1 MGQSGLRAVLWR
13 AIADV
18 GVFSLLINIL
28 LLVIPL
34 YLLQVYDRVLPS
46 SNVETLVYL
55 SVIAVLALVFLGFL
69 DTVRSIYTQRV
80 AASIDSKLGEE
91 TFAATLGADHASAG
105 LSPLRDL
112 ASVCAFIRS
121 RGVAVLFDLP
131 FAPFFLGLLYL
142 IHPVLFWLTLAGVA
156 MLLALVLATQLAIGR
171 NDALFS
177 QRSAVASQSEQAFA
191 RNAETLRAMGMVQNA
206 ARAWG

>member
-1 MGQSGLRAVLWR
+1 MTGPSGLRPVFMR

-46 SNVETLVYL
+46 SSVETLVYL
-55 SVIAVLALVFLGFL
+55 SGIAVLALAFLGLL
-69 DTVRSIYTQRV
+69 DAIRAVYTQRV
-80 AASIDSKLGEE
+80 AATVDRKLGAS
-91 TFAATLGADHASAG
+91 TFAVSLGAKYAGG

-131 FAPFFLGLLYL
+131 FAPVFLALLYL
-142 IHPVLFWLTLAGVA
+142 IHPVLFWVTVSGAV
-156 MLLALVLATQLAIGR
+156 LL
-171 NDALFS
+171 
-177 QRSAVASQSEQAFA
+177 
-191 RNAETLRAMGMVQNA
+191 
-206 ARAWG
+206 